1 MQAVLE
7 RVEVR
12 PGDADP
18 APQAGPL
25 RLIRPVQE
33 HLRRLRG
40 LQGSILHHLCVTGNG
55 DSIRLEL
62 PWSNMYVHLAI
73 QYLGYGIFELGGRN
87 QMYTYKI
94 IKDSATGCSKMLK
107 QPCPKFRKD
116 HISLPVKVSGQ
127 AKHKMTANG

>member
-62 PWSNMYVHLAI
+62 PWSNYMYIWQFSTWDMKFSNWA
-73 QYLGYGIFELGGRN
+73 
-87 QMYTYKI
+87 YTYKI

-127 AKHKMTANG
+127 AKHKMTANDFR

>member
-62 PWSNMYVHLAI
+62 PWSNYMYIWQFSTWDMESSNWAEGIKCIRTKLLKI
-73 QYLGYGIFELGGRN
+73 QQLGALR
-87 QMYTYKI
+87 
-94 IKDSATGCSKMLK
+94 C
-107 QPCPKFRKD
+107 
-116 HISLPVKVSGQ
+116 
-127 AKHKMTANG
+127 